1 MLEYCGTTIPQ
12 RLISDLKSLANRL
25 ESVGNIR
32 SSLQDQTSEKEM
44 QALIQRLERM
54 IKDPILPMLDAY
66 RNVPWPFV

>member
-32 SSLQDQTSEKEM
+32 SSIQDQTSEKEI
-44 QALIQRLERM
+44 QALLQRLKRM
-54 IKDPILPMLDAY
+54 IEDPILPILDPY